1 MKHLSIKDIA
11 RLAGVAPSTVSFV
24 VNGKH
29 QEMRISE
36 EMVKHI
42 QAIIKKTG
50 YIPNRAAASLR
61 TGRTHVIGLIV
72 EDIANAFFASLAKS
86 VESVAARVGY
96 RVVYGSTENDD
107 GKGND
112 LIQLLAKQVDGF
124 LITPSTGMK
133 TGVQALKKTRKPLV
147 LIDRYFPDEDIPF
160 ALVDNYGGVSQ
171 ATEYLI
177 GKNRKHIAFVN
188 VAMDQVQMQERER
201 AYIDVMNSRGLFQK
215 KLLLR
220 LPYYQD
226 KTQYEAR
233 IRSFLQKRPEMDAII
248 FATNYLGMF
257 GIKALKDLDIAIPG
271 QVAVLSFDDTDLF
284 RFSSPAISVISQP
297 VQEIAA
303 QAMRLLLEQMN
314 AGQKKKDSDEGV
326 LVPPELI
333 LRNSV

>member
-1 MKHLSIKDIA
+1 
-11 RLAGVAPSTVSFV
+11 
-24 VNGKH
+24 
-29 QEMRISE
+29 MRISE
-36 EMVKHI
+36 EMVKHV

-61 TGRTHVIGLIV
+61 TGKTHVIGLIV

-86 VESVAARVGY
+86 VESVAAKVGY
-96 RVVYGSTENDD
+96 RVVYGSTENSDER
-107 GKGND
+107 GND

-133 TGVQALKKTRKPLV
+133 ASVQALKKTRKPLV
-147 LIDRYFPDEDIPF
+147 LIDRYFPGEEIPF
-160 ALVDNYGGVSQ
+160 ALVDNYAGVSQ

-177 GKNRKHIAFVN
+177 GKGKKQLAFVN
-188 VAMDQVQMQERER
+188 VATSQVQMEERER
-201 AYIDVMNSRGLFQK
+201 GFVEVMRTRGLFQK

-226 KTQYEAR
+226 KAQYEPR
-233 IRSFLQKRPEMDAII
+233 IRNFLQKHTEIDAII

-271 QVAVLSFDDTDLF
+271 RVSVLSFDDTDLF

-303 QAMRLLLEQMN
+303 EAMRLLLDQIS
-314 AGQKKKDSDEGV
+314 GQKKKPAQEGI
-326 LVPPELI
+326 LIPPELI